1 MSEHDIHQ
9 DDSTMGENP
18 GAEGDFASGQ
28 GQEGQSAD
36 FATAHPT
43 GTEQPRADE
52 VIEDDMDA
60 AGEDEPIPGVDDST
74 EGGLLTTPNDY
85 DEGQTLTGQSDDGLE
100 NNYDEG
106 QNTEG
111 LLATPNDFDEGQT
124 ETGQLTDGVENN
136 FDEGQAGGGVPGN
149 HAGGEGMTP

>member
-9 DDSTMGENP
+9 NDSTMGENP

-36 FATAHPT
+36 FATGHPT

-60 AGEDEPIPGVDDST
+60 AGEDEPIPGIDDQ
-74 EGGLLTTPNDY
+74 GGGGIVATPNDY
-85 DEGQTLTGQSDDGLE
+85 DEGQTLTGQANDGL
-100 NNYDEG
+100 
-106 QNTEG
+106 
-111 LLATPNDFDEGQT
+111 
-124 ETGQLTDGVENN
+124 ENN